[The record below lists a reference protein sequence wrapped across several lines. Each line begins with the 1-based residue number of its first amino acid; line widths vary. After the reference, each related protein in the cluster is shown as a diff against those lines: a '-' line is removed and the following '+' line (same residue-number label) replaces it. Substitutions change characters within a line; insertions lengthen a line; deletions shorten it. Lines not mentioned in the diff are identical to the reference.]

1 MQRFKNILL
10 VLDDADFS
18 SPAAQRAVHLAKA
31 NNAALTVVDVLRN
44 PPLLSRSSSV
54 NLDKI
59 ENMLI
64 NERYREI
71 EQHIA
76 TTSPEIDV
84 KIRVL
89 SGKDFIVIIRYVLKN
104 KCDLVIKAV
113 TQESR
118 ISSMLFGSLD
128 LRLLRK
134 CPCPV
139 WLIKSEKKQRNN
151 RILAAVQL
159 EHVHDD
165 GQLDD
170 LNRKIMQISSSLAY
184 TDSAE
189 LHIVNAWVVFE
200 GGRLAKKLSK
210 QYRDDVGH
218 WAAEQRV
225 SMHEARQRFKEQFE
239 QHLQRQEIK
248 ELNVTFHF
256 VEGIAED
263 VIVTLADQLA
273 VDLIVMGTVARTDLA
288 GLLVG
293 NTSEAILNQIDS
305 SVLAVKPT
313 GFISPVAVKTGT

>member
-18 SPAAQRAVHLAKA
+18 SPAAQRAIHLAKV

-44 PPLLSRSSSV
+44 TPLLSRSSSV
-54 NLDKI
+54 NLDRI

-64 NERYREI
+64 NERFREI
-71 EQHIA
+71 EHHIA
-76 TTSPEIDV
+76 ATAPDIDV

-113 TQESR
+113 TRESR

-128 LRLLRK
+128 FRLLRK

-139 WLIKSEKKQRNN
+139 WLIKSETKQRNR

-165 GQLDD
+165 GRLDD

-184 TDSAE
+184 TDMAE

-210 QYRDDVGH
+210 QYRDDVEH
-218 WAAEQRV
+218 WAAEQRT
-225 SMHEARQRFKEQFE
+225 SMRKAQQRFKEQFE
-239 QHLQRQEIK
+239 QHLQRQAIK
-248 ELNVTFHF
+248 GLNSTFHF

-263 VIVTLADQLA
+263 VIVSLADRLA

-313 GFISPVAVKTGT
+313 GFVSPVTV

>member
-18 SPAAQRAVHLAKA
+18 SPAAQRAVQLAET
-31 NNAALTVVDVLRN
+31 NNAALTVVDVLRHT
-44 PPLLSRSSSV
+44 PILSTSSSV
-54 NLDKI
+54 NLDRIK
-59 ENMLI
+59 NVMI

-71 EQHIA
+71 EQYIA
-76 TTSPEIDV
+76 ATSPDLNV

-113 TQESR
+113 AQESR
-118 ISSMLFGSLD
+118 LSSMFFGSLD

-139 WLIKSEKKQRNN
+139 WLIKSEKRQKNN
-151 RILAAVQL
+151 KILAAVQL
-159 EHVHDD
+159 EHIDD
-165 GQLDD
+165 EGQLDA

-184 TDSAE
+184 TDEAE

-210 QYRDDVGH
+210 QYRDDVEH
-218 WAAEQRV
+218 WVAEQRT
-225 SMHEARQRFKEQFE
+225 SMHEAQQHFQEEFE
-239 QHLQRQEIK
+239 QHLRREGLEK
-248 ELNVTFHF
+248 LKYTFHF
-256 VEGIAED
+256 LEGIAEE
-263 VIVTLADQLA
+263 VIVTLADKLA
-273 VDLIVMGTVARTDLA
+273 VDLIVMGTLARTDLA
-288 GLLVG
+288 GLLIG

-305 SVLAVKPT
+305 SVIAIKPA
-313 GFISPVAVKTGT
+313 GFISPVALKTGT

>member
-10 VLDDADFS
+10 VLDDEDLS
-18 SPAAQRAVHLAKA
+18 SPAAQRAIQLAEA
-31 NNAALTVVDVLRN
+31 NNATLTVVDVLRN
-44 PPLLSRSSSV
+44 TPILSTSSSV
-54 NLDKI
+54 NLDRI
-59 ENMLI
+59 RNVMI
-64 NERYREI
+64 DERYREI
-71 EQHIA
+71 EQYIA
-76 TTSPEIDV
+76 ATSSDIDV

-113 TQESR
+113 TEESR
-118 ISSMLFGSLD
+118 LSSMFFGSLD

-139 WLIKSEKKQRNN
+139 WLIKSEKRQKKN

-159 EHVHDD
+159 EHVHDE
-165 GQLDD
+165 GQLDA
-170 LNRKIMQISSSLAY
+170 LNRKIIQISSSLAY
-184 TDSAE
+184 QDEAE

-210 QYRDDVGH
+210 QYRDDVEN
-218 WAAEQRV
+218 WVAEQRTTI
-225 SMHEARQRFKEQFE
+225 HEAQQHFKEEFE
-239 QHLQRQEIK
+239 QHLRNEGIE
-248 ELNVTFHF
+248 ELKYTFHF
-256 VEGIAED
+256 EEGIAED

-288 GLLVG
+288 GLLIG

-305 SVLAVKPT
+305 SVLAIKPA
-313 GFISPVAVKTGT
+313 GFISPVELKTGT